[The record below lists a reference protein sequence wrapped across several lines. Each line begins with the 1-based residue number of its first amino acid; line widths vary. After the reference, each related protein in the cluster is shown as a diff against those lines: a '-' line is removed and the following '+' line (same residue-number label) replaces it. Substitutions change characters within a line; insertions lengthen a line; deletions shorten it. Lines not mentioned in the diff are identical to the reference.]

1 MQRYASNATFTV
13 NLMHS
18 MFGTD
23 HYNILRGA
31 SNQLELVHFIEQC
44 LQQRDFYGNP
54 KIGREDT
61 IVMDNCGMHHGHLA
75 TELLNDLSNYHG
87 FRVIFQP
94 PYSPDLNTCEY
105 CFRCMKCSLR
115 KNTDFTEMFTV
126 SYKFIT

>member
-1 MQRYASNATFTV
+1 MSDTDPTKLHFLDESSVVRTSGNRIYGHSARCKRAYEVQRYASNATFTV

-61 IVMDNCGMHHGHLA
+61 IVMDNCG
-75 TELLNDLSNYHG
+75 
-87 FRVIFQP
+87 
-94 PYSPDLNTCEY
+94 
-105 CFRCMKCSLR
+105 K
-115 KNTDFTEMFTV
+115 
-126 SYKFIT
+126 